1 MGYEYEIHYR
11 LGCKNVAADA
21 LSWRPNSHTLNY
33 LFMPQVAIWEEIKRA
48 TSEDEY
54 IKKIAQITQ
63 TQAAGRYSVRNG
75 LIFFK
80 DKVVVPR
87 KLRETILHEARD
99 TKMRVIPESY
109 ARTNAWHNN
118 FIGL

>member
-1 MGYEYEIHYR
+1 
-11 LGCKNVAADA
+11 
-21 LSWRPNSHTLNY
+21 
-33 LFMPQVAIWEEIKRA
+33 MPQVAIWEEIKRA